1 MSDRSTAVAQVIA
14 AWNVAFVDAVRR
26 GDADAVAA
34 GYTVDA
40 VLSPADAPDVVG
52 RDDVR
57 AMWAHIFANG
67 VDDAR
72 VETAE
77 VHVDDRTAVEIGLLS
92 ADVGDRTVFVER
104 FHALWVE
111 VDDGWRIHRQIWNV
125 NS

>member
-1 MSDRSTAVAQVIA
+1 MIA
-14 AWNVAFVDAVRR
+14 AWNAAFVDAVRR
-26 GDADAVAA
+26 GDADAVAS
-34 GYTVDA
+34 GYTADA

-72 VETAE
+72 VDTAE

-92 ADVGDRTVFVER
+92 ADRGGETVFVER
-104 FHALWVE
+104 FHALWVHG
-111 VDDGWRIHRQIWNV
+111 DGGWRIHRQIWNV
-125 NS
+125 DY